1 MPQRDLNE
9 MLNCLFTLVLIYL
22 NRDPEAARHGSCQG
36 TKSLGALALSTLRDY
51 GLVQYAEEGD
61 HLYLTREGAQEAVG
75 ALKYLQIAL
84 GASLGATREE
94 VRGAWPRLY
103 ADEAAAGAG
112 PLTMSEFVAAASE
125 GRRPSHELRPP
136 LSPTAL
142 ADPPAA
148 YHRDPANGK
157 SLLLHLQLSLG
168 ERGSYGGYYGGYY
181 GECYGRRGLGPCWRK
196 VVVPAGLTFLDLH
209 LVIQRCLCWTDQR
222 PFGFLLTANRD
233 NLLIGERDVR
243 GEIPRPQT
251 RKKKFRET
259 RASLL
264 RLADVFPKT
273 HEATY
278 AYGDGTPW
286 EVAVRVLEV
295 RDGVAGLGPQLIDGV
310 GDAPP
315 EWVVGVDG
323 FEAFED
329 ELYRSDRNVI
339 RALSEADKKGF
350 FPFELGVA
358 RERLAGFE
366 EDRARWQAL
375 LDEQGEKDAA
385 PPASDDDDDLRR
397 FGDYEAYDDFDDPD
411 YPGYDDPDIPL

>member
-36 TKSLGALALSTLRDY
+36 TKSLGALALSTLRNY

-168 ERGSYGGYYGGYY
+168 ERGSYGGYYGGY
-181 GECYGRRGLGPCWRK
+181 
-196 VVVPAGLTFLDLH
+196 
-209 LVIQRCLCWTDQR
+209 
-222 PFGFLLTANRD
+222 
-233 NLLIGERDVR
+233 
-243 GEIPRPQT
+243 
-251 RKKKFRET
+251 
-259 RASLL
+259 
-264 RLADVFPKT
+264 
-273 HEATY
+273 
-278 AYGDGTPW
+278 
-286 EVAVRVLEV
+286 
-295 RDGVAGLGPQLIDGV
+295 
-310 GDAPP
+310 
-315 EWVVGVDG
+315 
-323 FEAFED
+323 
-329 ELYRSDRNVI
+329 
-339 RALSEADKKGF
+339 
-350 FPFELGVA
+350 
-358 RERLAGFE
+358 
-366 EDRARWQAL
+366 
-375 LDEQGEKDAA
+375 
-385 PPASDDDDDLRR
+385 
-397 FGDYEAYDDFDDPD
+397 
-411 YPGYDDPDIPL
+411 

>member
-209 LVIQRCLCWTDQR
+209 LVIQRCLCWTDQH